1 MERENTVK
9 QFLNEVFGEV
19 RVVSKE
25 EQIWFCA
32 SDIAKA
38 LGDRDANKITRIL
51 EDEDRSTH
59 NVGTAFG
66 IKEMTFISESG
77 LYEVILSKKP
87 KSQEKREHILQFKK
101 WITKEVIPS
110 IRKNDGY
117 IDKQEELSPEE
128 LMAKALLVAQQ
139 VIDEKE
145 RKIKEQEE
153 VVVEQGT
160 VIDIL
165 SEKHTTIHGTREKVN
180 MIIRKISAKEYSNAF
195 WKCWNEF
202 YKVLRYEHHI
212 GNKIKDMSED
222 QLMIAYKTAL
232 SWANKLEIEVKEALN

>member
-19 RVVSKE
+19 RAISKD

-38 LGDRDANKITRIL
+38 LGDRDANAIIRIL
-51 EDEDRSTH
+51 DEEEKDTHVVSTLGGKQ
-59 NVGTAFG
+59 NLA
-66 IKEMTFISESG
+66 FISESG

-87 KSQEKREHILQFKK
+87 KSKEKKEHILKFKK

-153 VVVEQGT
+153 VIIEQGT

-180 MIIRKISAKEYSNAF
+180 MIIRKISAKEYGNAF

>member
-87 KSQEKREHILQFKK
+87 KSQEKRENILQFKK

-153 VVVEQGT
+153 VIVEQGT

>member
-9 QFLNEVFGEV
+9 QFLSNVFGEV
-19 RVVSKE
+19 RVVSRKE
-25 EQIWFCA
+25 ELWFCA
-32 SDIAKA
+32 SDVAE
-38 LGDRDANKITRIL
+38 IL
-51 EDEDRSTH
+51 LYKKTQDLTDILDDEDKG
-59 NVGTAFG
+59 N
-66 IKEMTFISESG
+66 ETFVTQGGKQKMVVISESG
-77 LYEVILSKKP
+77 LYSAICSIT
-87 KSQEKREHILQFKK
+87 KRNKERYNKAKEFKK

-139 VIDEKE
+139 VVDEKE

-153 VVVEQGT
+153 VIIEQGT

-165 SEKHTTIHGTREKVN
+165 SERHTTIHGTREKVN
-180 MIIRKISAKEYSNAF
+180 MIIRKISAKEYNNAF

-212 GNKIKDMSED
+212 GNKIKDMSEE
-222 QLMIAYKTAL
+222 QLDIAYKTAL